1 MVINVPGVW
10 SHPGEPVE
18 QRRAAAGS
26 HPVACEALTRQLLT
40 VGLAKHLQLT
50 GQLGEISKKT
60 VHRVRRE
67 ARHV

>member
-1 MVINVPGVW
+1 MIINVPGAW

-18 QRRAAAGS
+18 QRRASVGS
-26 HPVACEALTRQLLT
+26 HPVACEALTRQFLT

-50 GQLGEISKKT
+50 GQVGEIGKKA

-67 ARHV
+67 ARNI